1 MNSPGSTSVS
11 IFTELPSA
19 LSAMTVRELTENP
32 DMCAVL
38 VEYSCLELELAD
50 WYSREPRRSSR
61 GEFRSW
67 ITEGRSLFDR
77 LDEIQKTA
85 RQHRQ
90 RQLSAS
96 MITDR
101 S

>member
-1 MNSPGSTSVS
+1 MNSPSTTGTS
-11 IFTELPSA
+11 IFTELPSG
-19 LSAMTVRELTENP
+19 LSSLTVRELNENP
-32 DMCAVL
+32 DLCEVL

-67 ITEGRSLFDR
+67 ITEGRTLFDR

>member
-1 MNSPGSTSVS
+1 MDRPNSTGVSV
-11 IFTELPSA
+11 FTELPSA
-19 LSAMTVRELTENP
+19 LSSLTVRELNENP
-32 DMCAVL
+32 DLCAVL
-38 VEYSCLELELAD
+38 VEYSCLELELDD
-50 WYSREPRRSSR
+50 WYSREPARSGR

-67 ITEGRSLFDR
+67 ITEGRRLFDR
-77 LDEIQKTA
+77 LDEVQKTA